1 MPTTSILFT
10 AIAGIIVF
18 LALSYYVLLPVAL
31 RQIGA
36 YLLRRTTPK
45 RTAILESLG
54 AGADGRIVGFFH
66 PYCNAGGGGE
76 RVLWAAIE
84 AVQKKYPHVM
94 SVVYTGDEAAPSD
107 ILSRAEV
114 IIALQMAVLR

>member
-45 RTAILESLG
+45 RTAILESLS